1 MSPYGCTLQYDLRI
15 LWIDCYPTNYRPSQ
29 VIMIPKMSKED
40 TTLTIGNANGEK
52 RTIPVPK
59 GARITIDTAALHY
72 NRENLL
78 LGKAWMD

>member
-1 MSPYGCTLQYDLRI
+1 
-15 LWIDCYPTNYRPSQ
+15 
-29 VIMIPKMSKED
+29 MIPKMSKED